1 MTTYRIDNKDFYV
14 TEITVG
20 ESDKYTKLAYVKLSR
35 DNLVEEIRGV
45 NEMFVTTKE
54 LRNLGQFLIDQAE
67 AIETKQAVRQ
77 EFKEKQTINA
87 KLAAQGAKY
96 RLG

>member
-35 DNLVEEIRGV
+35 DNLAEEIRGV